1 MASIIHRGDFSRTKL
16 FFTRML
22 NRDYLKALEKYGKI
36 GVDALAR
43 ATPKRSGK
51 TAQSWQYEVELSDGT
66 ASITWTN
73 TNINQGVNIAVIL
86 DVGHGTGTG
95 GYVRGLNYIDPA
107 IQPIFEHIA
116 EAAWREVTSS

>member
-1 MASIIHRGDFSRTKL
+1 
-16 FFTRML
+16 ML
-22 NRDYLKALEKYGKI
+22 NREYLKALEKYGKI

-51 TAQSWQYEVELSDGT
+51 TAQSWQYEVEISDGT

-73 TNINQGVNIAVIL
+73 TNINKGVNIAVIL

-116 EAAWREVTSS
+116 EAAWREVTNS